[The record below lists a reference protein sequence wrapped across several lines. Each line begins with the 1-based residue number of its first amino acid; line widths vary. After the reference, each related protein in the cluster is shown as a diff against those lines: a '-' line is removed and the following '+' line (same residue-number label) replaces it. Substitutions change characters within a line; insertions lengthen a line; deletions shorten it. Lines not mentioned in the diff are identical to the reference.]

1 MKKLVLTSSQ
11 PETTHAGY
19 TIVELIVTVAVF
31 GLAFIAIGAI
41 FIGFSTAQ
49 SHASASQRLLNEGN
63 FVLEAVARE
72 IRMNAIDYG
81 CGLMS
86 YSYIC
91 LTAPDGTETHFRFND
106 PSAPNI
112 LQTCSNPVSVDASC
126 PWANLHSSDVVITN
140 VEFHVF
146 PQNDPFAPNAS
157 DGDIFQPITTI
168 LMTIQAGTGRAQQ
181 VFDLQTSVT
190 SRLYTT

>member
-1 MKKLVLTSSQ
+1 MKRMLLAPSQ
-11 PETTHAGY
+11 PEVTQAGY
-19 TIVELIVTVAVF
+19 TIVEMLVSVAVF

-49 SHASASQRLLNEGN
+49 SRASVSQRLLNEGN

-72 IRMNAIDYG
+72 IRMNAIDYD

-86 YSYIC
+86 SRYIC

-112 LQTCSNPVSVDASC
+112 LQACSDPVSVGVACS
-126 PWANLHSSDVVITN
+126 WINLHSSDVDITN

-146 PQNDPFAPNAS
+146 PQNDPFAPNAP

-168 LMTIQAGTGRAQQ
+168 LMTIQAGVGRGQQ
-181 VFDLQTSVT
+181 IFDLQTSVT
-190 SRLYTT
+190 SRLYNL